1 MIIKLPFIPWDLKIQ
16 RHIRDDASSLHQTIV
31 TGNVYN
37 KIFCI
42 GLNKTGTTS
51 LEKLLSLFG
60 FKIGNQPVA
69 EVLSLDWLIDRN
81 ADRIVRYCYTADAF
95 QDAPFSFPGLYKELD
110 KAFPNS
116 KFILT
121 VRSSPDEWFKSL
133 VRFHSNRFSSDPTRP
148 PTENDLRNATY
159 RYKSYVLEIFTF
171 LYGYPKIPLYDELSY
186 KNYYVTDN
194 DEKRT
199 YFKDRPNDFIE
210 INLAIE
216 DDFQRLCEFL
226 EIETEI
232 SGFPWLNRT
241 DYTDQDK
248 KALTTVTR

>member
-1 MIIKLPFIPWDLKIQ
+1 M
-16 RHIRDDASSLHQTIV
+16 
-31 TGNVYN
+31 
-37 KIFCI
+37 
-42 GLNKTGTTS
+42 
-51 LEKLLSLFG
+51 
-60 FKIGNQPVA
+60 
-69 EVLSLDWLIDRN
+69 
-81 ADRIVRYCYTADAF
+81 
-95 QDAPFSFPGLYKELD
+95 
-110 KAFPNS
+110 
-116 KFILT
+116 
-121 VRSSPDEWFKSL
+121 
-133 VRFHSNRFSSDPTRP
+133 
-148 PTENDLRNATY
+148 
-159 RYKSYVLEIFTF
+159 
-171 LYGYPKIPLYDELSY
+171 YDELSY